1 MTKLII
7 TNKFDAKKILT
18 AEISTRKAR
27 PLGMMELFTELA
39 QKGCCES
46 YSASRIYYLAYL
58 LAENYPGLQFEIVKD
73 GQ

>member
-7 TNKFDAKKILT
+7 TNKFDAKKILNV
-18 AEISTRKAR
+18 EVGTREAR

-46 YSASRIYYLAYL
+46 YNTGRIYFMAYL
-58 LAENYPGLQFEIVKD
+58 LAENYPGLQFEVKEVE
-73 GQ
+73 